1 VLWLFDCSFVG
12 VCVSGS
18 CHLFISWYFSF
29 FVPPPPASPS
39 ASALLNHFT
48 RLTGRDHDPTATEF
62 ETLLQDI
69 KECISGMGLGDE
81 VKQIF
86 SKMRAQTVR
95 SLNTEQ
101 IVNFDKRAREIGNGG
116 DAKSSSVAAFLP
128 RDGLPI
134 ELPTHTKSFSGLRVL
149 SSGQAK
155 KMTGFAVDTTDVKV
169 PKVAALCFAASQ
181 QLIVLLGAEKLST
194 LHLFSE
200 TDQNTPLRV
209 TASMVRLDESTIQ
222 LILHRG
228 LQALAKSFG
237 LSIYDGR
244 AGPAIALRDSDLC
257 RDKKQSVPG
266 VGLTDCFVCLDKSIR
281 ALIEIKVHFDS
292 GSHLSQMLASL
303 LGLAAG
309 VNNKLL
315 PGEKTWSSRKVGA
328 PGAVQLSGLLFNGF
342 QLIAAQTAGHDMFH
356 VSSLVKENLA
366 EALYVLFQK
375 IAKGECLKGPD
386 SIINAA
392 DMGDND
398 DGIFDFTDESHDPDE
413 GQEGQDDK
421 QGSTQ
426 GGKQE
431 KNQVASS
438 GDENTD
444 AGCGSSS
451 QLGSLTHV
459 DLILHE
465 MELNKGNFW
474 RSLLGRDVSKAQNFK
489 QPLHQRHVNYTP

>member
-1 VLWLFDCSFVG
+1 
-12 VCVSGS
+12 
-18 CHLFISWYFSF
+18 
-29 FVPPPPASPS
+29 
-39 ASALLNHFT
+39 
-48 RLTGRDHDPTATEF
+48 
-62 ETLLQDI
+62 
-69 KECISGMGLGDE
+69 
-81 VKQIF
+81 
-86 SKMRAQTVR
+86 
-95 SLNTEQ
+95 
-101 IVNFDKRAREIGNGG
+101 
-116 DAKSSSVAAFLP
+116 
-128 RDGLPI
+128 
-134 ELPTHTKSFSGLRVL
+134 VL
-149 SSGQAK
+149 SSGQVK

-281 ALIEIKVHFDS
+281 ALIEIKVHFDA
-292 GSHLSQMLASL
+292 GSSLSQMLACT

-315 PGEKTWSSRKVGA
+315 PETKTWSSLKVGA
-328 PGAVQLSGLLFNGF
+328 QGAVHLSGLLFNGF

-356 VSSLVKENLA
+356 ISQLVKENMA
-366 EALYVLFQK
+366 ETLCVLFQK
-375 IAKGECLKGPD
+375 IAKGERFMEDGRNISP
-386 SIINAA
+386 A
-392 DMGDND
+392 DMDETDSSKKLVFIEEEHSDEGEDGQGDN
-398 DGIFDFTDESHDPDE
+398 
-413 GQEGQDDK
+413 QD
-421 QGSTQ
+421 STQ
-426 GGKQE
+426 GGGRGKKE
-431 KNQVASS
+431 GESPA
-438 GDENTD
+438 GDENID
-444 AGCGSSS
+444 AGGGSSS

-465 MELNKGNFW
+465 MELNKGDFW
-474 RSLLGRDVSKAQNFK
+474 RSLLGRDVSKVQNFK
-489 QPLHQRHVNYTP
+489 QPFQQRRAN